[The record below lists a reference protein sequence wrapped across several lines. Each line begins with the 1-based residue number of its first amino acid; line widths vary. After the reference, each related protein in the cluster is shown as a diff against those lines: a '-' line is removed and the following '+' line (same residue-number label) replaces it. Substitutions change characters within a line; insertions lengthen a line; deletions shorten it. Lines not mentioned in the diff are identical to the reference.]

1 MPLDTHSDRLWC
13 GNVGCHN
20 FMFVGTPETHGTIPP
35 NQEQIFCVLLLPV
48 RVESD
53 LRVPHT
59 LFYVWIRGLLDCGIS
74 HGLWLLRVSL
84 PVCRQRL
91 SGQAGRGRG
100 IGSPVLS
107 LPYSLFAFSCDGG
120 REAHRL
126 MLFAW
131 PFIMHDMI
139 HNLLSFVYHLQP
151 INNVILASCF
161 FSICHCC
168 LSSFV

>member
-1 MPLDTHSDRLWC
+1 MPLRTHSDRLWC

-35 NQEQIFCVLLLPV
+35 NQEQIFVYYYFPWECTMTS
-48 RVESD
+48 E
-53 LRVPHT
+53 
-59 LFYVWIRGLLDCGIS
+59 FYTPFSVFEFKPCWTSVDCRIS

-107 LPYSLFAFSCDGG
+107 LPYSLFCFLLWWREGGSQTDAFCL
-120 REAHRL
+120 A
-126 MLFAW
+126 
-131 PFIMHDMI
+131 I
-139 HNLLSFVYHLQP
+139 HNAWHDTQSAQLRLSFTAHQ
-151 INNVILASCF
+151 
-161 FSICHCC
+161 
-168 LSSFV
+168 